1 MRVTRNRAALAGTS
15 VLAAGVLG
23 LLGSQ
28 VIPASAAEQYNH
40 FIRISVNEVY
50 QYPWSADAILHDGSG
65 REVYHW
71 HEDHESGDYVLWRY
85 YANPGDT
92 LDISMSQTNGTDTFT
107 RLDATQDNCF
117 ILSGLGASRQIS
129 PCRGLTG

>member
-28 VIPASAAEQYNH
+28 IIPASAEQYNH
-40 FIRISVNEVY
+40 VIAINVNPVY
-50 QYPWSADAILHDGSG
+50 QYPWSADATLYDGTG
-65 REVYHW
+65 HEVYHW
-71 HEDHESGDYVLWRY
+71 HEDHKSGDYVYWQY

-107 RLDATQDNCF
+107 RLDAAQNHCF
-117 ILSGLGASRQIS
+117 ILSGRGAAHQDGQ
-129 PCRGLTG
+129 C